1 MARVLFY
8 TGASML
14 AVSAA
19 LLYLPA
25 YFSFILA
32 LIISV
37 LLLFLIIFYKKI
49 VINGLKILLLFLLIF
64 IISGLYTYSTK
75 TKPAEKM
82 VDFNAEII
90 GTVCDYPT
98 VYETYTVYFIE
109 TEKITL
115 LQEENGPKPPTDIPQ
130 KLKLRLSDVNKIGAN
145 VFDKLHLTIR
155 FNDLDI
161 YRTSSL
167 ANKVYA
173 GGYIVSLE
181 KTLGKNR
188 PFYAVFYDLR
198 EWLNDRLFDNMYFD
212 DAAVVSAVLLGDRS
226 NLDPDFESNS
236 KTAGI
241 THMLVVSGMHLG
253 IIFQLLNKI
262 LSTLRLG
269 RIKRNL
275 IIIFAIFSMTA
286 ICGFTPSIMRA
297 ALTYVIIVLGNLFFK
312 KPDSLNSLGA
322 ATIFL
327 LFSNPY
333 GFGNVSMLLSL
344 LSTFGLLFICPIL
357 SDTFTSIASK
367 IVTPGRL
374 TKGIIFSL
382 SQSLAATLATMPVC
396 IFYLGYISLI
406 APVTNLLTGYAASL
420 LTSFSFI
427 GVALL
432 SLPSILKAAATL
444 PLIIIYALVRYI
456 VKVTEICANID
467 FATTPARKEY
477 LISLAILAIGIPLLA
492 LAKKFNKKDN
502 VRILL
507 KLSASAMVLLSV
519 CSAFLFFN
527 ASPKNEISIQSV
539 GKGTCVLI
547 KTESKVFAIG
557 AGDSLTDYNKV
568 ESSMTKMCRHSIDHI
583 IIPTA
588 NKSFAAGAPEMILQN
603 PNAKIIYPN
612 AGDYTDKL
620 DYISNENFKTFDYK
634 ISFEVSNTEIITYAN
649 VGTTV
654 NFTDR
659 SLIIY
664 TGMGD
669 INVLFQECK
678 KENPILICSNSLNQ
692 KLEFEVSDCIINGSD
707 EAKKAIGNV
716 LKKQS
721 LSFKAVDS
729 KPVSI
734 EF

>member
-1 MARVLFY
+1 M
-8 TGASML
+8 
-14 AVSAA
+14 
-19 LLYLPA
+19 
-25 YFSFILA
+25 
-32 LIISV
+32 
-37 LLLFLIIFYKKI
+37 
-49 VINGLKILLLFLLIF
+49 
-64 IISGLYTYSTK
+64 
-75 TKPAEKM
+75 
-82 VDFNAEII
+82 
-90 GTVCDYPT
+90 
-98 VYETYTVYFIE
+98 
-109 TEKITL
+109 
-115 LQEENGPKPPTDIPQ
+115 
-130 KLKLRLSDVNKIGAN
+130 
-145 VFDKLHLTIR
+145 
-155 FNDLDI
+155 
-161 YRTSSL
+161 
-167 ANKVYA
+167 
-173 GGYIVSLE
+173 
-181 KTLGKNR
+181 
-188 PFYAVFYDLR
+188 
-198 EWLNDRLFDNMYFD
+198 
-212 DAAVVSAVLLGDRS
+212 
-226 NLDPDFESNS
+226 
-236 KTAGI
+236 
-241 THMLVVSGMHLG
+241 
-253 IIFQLLNKI
+253 
-262 LSTLRLG
+262 
-269 RIKRNL
+269 
-275 IIIFAIFSMTA
+275 
-286 ICGFTPSIMRA
+286 
-297 ALTYVIIVLGNLFFK
+297 
-312 KPDSLNSLGA
+312 
-322 ATIFL
+322 
-327 LFSNPY
+327 
-333 GFGNVSMLLSL
+333 
-344 LSTFGLLFICPIL
+344 
-357 SDTFTSIASK
+357 
-367 IVTPGRL
+367 
-374 TKGIIFSL
+374 
-382 SQSLAATLATMPVC
+382 
-396 IFYLGYISLI
+396 
-406 APVTNLLTGYAASL
+406 
-420 LTSFSFI
+420 
-427 GVALL
+427 
-432 SLPSILKAAATL
+432 
-444 PLIIIYALVRYI
+444 RYI

-477 LISLAILAIGIPLLA
+477 LISLAILAIGIQLLA

-721 LSFKAVDS
+721 ISFKAVDS